1 MSITGLIVS
10 AYLPKL
16 ELHGAS
22 ITFTEGLQGKD
33 NTMLQFSQN
42 NQIVTIYI
50 IKFFIHKL
58 KLCYVWE
65 AGVRNSV
72 KPHSILQFSCGSIF
86 LIDVFRVYYKKMK
99 IMLKVNR
106 DQVT

>member
-42 NQIVTIYI
+42 NQIVTIY
-50 IKFFIHKL
+50 KVFYSQTKVM
-58 KLCYVWE
+58 LCM
-65 AGVRNSV
+65 GGR
-72 KPHSILQFSCGSIF
+72 G
-86 LIDVFRVYYKKMK
+86 
-99 IMLKVNR
+99 
-106 DQVT
+106 T